1 MGAAT
6 PTSSA
11 RAGRTASLSP
21 GRAGAISPARA
32 SPQRRAFPG
41 YDVGHS
47 PRLIEHRAGAA
58 DRGLLAGSPGRVR
71 SGGRSPPAPSVSPAA
86 RSSGLS
92 ADTFGGA
99 RSSRPSLTLD
109 SPGHHHSLGAPRRPG
124 TRLADTGRLTPGSAA
139 GIGQQQVLT
148 GSVTRTPS
156 PMRTAPLP
164 PRECSSATGRST
176 TWDRSVST
184 PHLIMMSCQD
194 DEAWTSLAGFEP
206 CPSDRLSCPSVRRG
220 SVSVTGRPSR
230 LCVSRRPFSG
240 GLQTFQDLRE
250 MGKVYTFDAK
260 FPVVPHT
267 ARNHGIDFRLG
278 FR

>member
-58 DRGLLAGSPGRVR
+58 DRGLLAGSPGRGR
-71 SGGRSPPAPSVSPAA
+71 SGGRSPPAPSVPPAA
-86 RSSGLS
+86 RSSSLS

-164 PRECSSATGRST
+164 PRE
-176 TWDRSVST
+176 W
-184 PHLIMMSCQD
+184 P
-194 DEAWTSLAGFEP
+194 
-206 CPSDRLSCPSVRRG
+206 
-220 SVSVTGRPSR
+220 
-230 LCVSRRPFSG
+230 RRPAVRLRQLCAPGPHRCARVGAGARSQLRCNCKHVDSSG
-240 GLQTFQDLRE
+240 GNAFVVDPRSMSNL
-250 MGKVYTFDAK
+250 AK
-260 FPVVPHT
+260 
-267 ARNHGIDFRLG
+267 N
-278 FR
+278 